1 MPGIAAYVYTKSGNL
16 SSYGRCNAWGGGRGG
31 QGSHCQP
38 PFSNYTGSFGR
49 RRSLSI
55 GWEEHGAL
63 QAANGVLG
71 SKCSEILIRQ
81 SNGPVGGSIP
91 IRGSLKL
98 LSLFHSPSVV
108 VSTSSNDRNLRA
120 PSRLWREASESRC
133 FIKPT
138 RLIET
143 LNVLIRAHSGV
154 DSSEPRAVWTLQ
166 TRAAPLDLSE

>member
-1 MPGIAAYVYTKSGNL
+1 MRGV
-16 SSYGRCNAWGGGRGG
+16 GGGGG

-38 PFSNYTGSFGR
+38 LFSNYTGSFGR

-81 SNGPVGGSIP
+81 SNGLNAC
-91 IRGSLKL
+91 RGVDPHQRFIKT
-98 LSLFHSPSVV
+98 SLFHSPSVV

-120 PSRLWREASESRC
+120 PSHLWREASESRC

-143 LNVLIRAHSGV
+143 LNVLVRAQSMV
-154 DSSEPRAVWTLQ
+154 TVQLARL
-166 TRAAPLDLSE
+166 PLD